1 MSIRRKIL
9 LYFSATIISLLGI
22 TLFFIYTLFYEYREE
37 EFQQK
42 QKQKITST
50 IKFLTEIKQADAS
63 IIQAMDRI
71 SINEF
76 YDEKLLIFDHAKE
89 LIYSSIDDLQILDK
103 EANAILT
110 VLTIAHPW
118 LETKDDLYDV
128 VGVYVKYNNNTYYGI
143 NKAFDESG
151 YSKLDFL
158 GYVLIFTFLGI
169 SLVIILIAYYLSRII
184 AEPIVDITE
193 KITDYNFDTLYIPIQ
208 IKSSENEIVVLA
220 EQFNKLMKRM
230 KEAVSFQ
237 KHAIKHISHELKTPI
252 AILVSNFER
261 MENETDLEVLKVQL
275 GRQKEDTKSLSEIIN
290 MLLELSKTDTGQSLP
305 KTKIRVD
312 ELIFDTIDELA
323 QVYPN
328 FEFSLDY
335 LGPTDDEELLTIVG
349 SARLLKAA
357 FMNLMLNSIHYS
369 SNNEGN
375 IHIITGENQLQIDFI
390 NQGPIITSEE
400 QKYLFQHFFRGEN
413 SKGKSGFGLGLVF
426 IHKIISQHN
435 GSISYTPDEKRLNT
449 FSVIFPLQNS

>member
-50 IKFLTEIKQADAS
+50 IKFLTEIKQGDES

-89 LIYSSIDDLQILDK
+89 LIYSSIDDLQILDR
-103 EANAILT
+103 EANEILG
-110 VLTIAHPW
+110 VLTIANPW

-158 GYVLIFTFLGI
+158 RYVLIITFLGI
-169 SLVIILIAYYLSRII
+169 SLAVVLIAYYLSRII

-193 KITDYNFDTLYIPIQ
+193 KITDYNFDTLYIPIEV
-208 IKSSENEIVVLA
+208 KRSENEIVVLA

-237 KHAIKHISHELKTPI
+237 KHAINHISHELKTPI
-252 AILVSNFER
+252 AVLVSNFER
-261 MENETDLEVLKVQL
+261 MENENDLQVLKAQIS
-275 GRQKEDTKSLSEIIN
+275 RQKEDTKNLSEIIN
-290 MLLELSKTDTGQSLP
+290 LLLELSKTDAGQSIP

-312 ELIFDTIDELA
+312 ELIFDTIDELG
-323 QVYPN
+323 QLYPD

-335 LGPTDDEELLTIVG
+335 MGPTDNEGFLTIQG

-357 FMNLMLNSIHYS
+357 FTNLMLNSIHYS

-375 IHIITGENQLQIDFI
+375 IHLITSENELQIEFI
-390 NQGPIITSEE
+390 NQGPIITSDE
-400 QKYLFQHFFRGEN
+400 QKYLFQHFFRGKN

-426 IHKIISQHN
+426 IHKIITQHH
-435 GSISYTPDEKRLNT
+435 GSISYTTDEKNLNN
-449 FSVIFPLQNS
+449 FSVVFPLQNI